1 MAPYIFGSQAVS
13 FDNDISIYKYPR
25 HYGTLILNCGIS
37 GPYYYQ
43 FSSYIGARDY
53 HYNPD

>member
-1 MAPYIFGSQAVS
+1 MAPYILGSQAVS

-43 FSSYIGARDY
+43 LSSYIGSRDY